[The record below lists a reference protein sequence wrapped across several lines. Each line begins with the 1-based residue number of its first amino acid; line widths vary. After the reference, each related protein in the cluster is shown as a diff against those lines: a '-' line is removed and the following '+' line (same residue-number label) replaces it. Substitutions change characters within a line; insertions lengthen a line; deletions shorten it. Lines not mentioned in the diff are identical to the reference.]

1 MTKNI
6 LILGGTGT
14 TGRRIARR
22 LTARGLPVR
31 TASRNAS
38 GTGDDVR
45 LDLDDPT
52 TWAPALDGVTAAYLL
67 EPGGPARTPR
77 LVAEAVAAGVKRLV
91 LLSAHGVDR
100 ADDGHPLKAAE
111 RAVRESG
118 VDWTVLQPEWFAQ
131 NFTESFWREGV
142 RSGTLAL
149 PTGDGRIP
157 FIDAEDI
164 ADVAVTA
171 LTEDGHSGR
180 TYRLTGPR
188 AITLAEAADVITAAT
203 GRTVRH
209 LDVTAED
216 FTAGLVAQ
224 GTPPE
229 IAAVLTGLLLN
240 IRDGHGTDVSDGV
253 ERALGRPPRSFETFA
268 AEAAAAGRWA

>member
-1 MTKNI
+1 MTNNI
-6 LILGGTGT
+6 LVLGGTGT

-22 LTARGLPVR
+22 LTDRGLPVR
-31 TASRNAS
+31 TAAR
-38 GTGDDVR
+38 TGADVR

-67 EPGGPARTPR
+67 EPGGQSRTPH

-91 LLSAHGVDR
+91 LLSAHGVDL
-100 ADDGHPLKAAE
+100 AGDSHPLRAAE
-111 RAVRESG
+111 AAVRGSG

-149 PTGDGRIP
+149 PTGDGRVP
-157 FIDAEDI
+157 FVDAEDI
-164 ADVAVTA
+164 ADVAVAA
-171 LTEDGHSGR
+171 LTEDGHGGR

-188 AITLAEAADVITAAT
+188 AISLGEAADVITAAT

-209 LDVTAED
+209 LDVTPEA
-216 FTAGLVAQ
+216 FTAQLVAH
-224 GTPPE
+224 GTPFDV
-229 IAAVLTGLLLN
+229 AAVLTGLLVN
-240 IRDGHGTDVSDGV
+240 IRDGHGADISDGV
-253 ERALGRPPRSFETFA
+253 EQALGRPARSFESFA
-268 AEAAAAGRWA
+268 TGAAAAGLWD